1 MHNKLHNILYRIHNS
16 EKYSEESKAAWRD
29 LFQLAKV
36 EVQRNKIRTKYNKQM
51 VTRDTDEL
59 AVQIVVD
66 DWLAQS
72 PDFYTQHSHP
82 DDDAH
87 AGDMS
92 CLRAFEQQRQAFLTD
107 LAVAYQTAM
116 SQGHTKRASRIEKLW
131 KTECA
136 QPIREVT
143 IENYDA
149 YGDDAWDEI
158 VEPIDDTQAYVNRQ
172 EYREDFIQA
181 PECDPDDSRFTGTP
195 PRSDSWDDKMRSDYC
210 DRGRGSG
217 GVLQGLYTNSYP
229 EPNYR
234 DRDQRRRLRFSYLD
248 SDNSID
254 IEMGSWIKRMDS
266 VRRKRLVNRRLDV
279 AKLSNE
285 IQLLS
290 N

>member
-1 MHNKLHNILYRIHNS
+1 MHNKINTILYRIHNS

-36 EVQRNKIRTKYNKQM
+36 KVQRNKTRTKYDKQM
-51 VTRDTDEL
+51 VIRDTDEL

-116 SQGHTKRASRIEKLW
+116 SQGHTKRATRIENLW
-131 KTECA
+131 KTECE
-136 QPIREVT
+136 QPIRQVT

-149 YGDDAWDEI
+149 YGDEAWDEI
-158 VEPIDDTQAYVNRQ
+158 VEPIDDTEAYVDRQ
-172 EYREDFIQA
+172 EYRNDFIQA
-181 PECDPDDSRFTGTP
+181 PACDPDDSRFTGTP

-210 DRGRGSG
+210 DRKRGSG

-234 DRDQRRRLRFSYLD
+234 DRDQRRRVRFSYLD

-254 IEMGSWIKRMDS
+254 IEMGSWIKRMDP
-266 VRRKRLVNRRLDV
+266 VRRKRLVSRKLD
-279 AKLSNE
+279 N
-285 IQLLS
+285 I
-290 N
+290 NN